1 MKITQFNY
9 PLTQSICCLE
19 CYLKRLQ
26 SHVDSYLTDLFVANN
41 LDHNIAIICGWKLH
55 CRAFYREEDL
65 GNSIYLDNW
74 GESSRNRD
82 PSQVED
88 NFQSRVHHYPR
99 LIFSSHQPDCA
110 HSSLAAAR
118 GSGSHLPGYC
128 RNVAMSGVRGS
139 CAMLT
144 RVTRVGCG
152 VRRSGRTSMRIMI
165 PPQ

>member
-1 MKITQFNY
+1 MLGVIK
-9 PLTQSICCLE
+9 
-19 CYLKRLQ
+19 
-26 SHVDSYLTDLFVANN
+26 SHVDSYLMDLFVANN

-55 CRAFYREEDL
+55 CRAFYREEDRVTQY
-65 GNSIYLDNW
+65 ILDNW
-74 GESSRNRD
+74 ADRSKSKD
-82 PSQVED
+82 SFHIED

-144 RVTRVGCG
+144 RVTRGG
-152 VRRSGRTSMRIMI
+152 MRREAKWANLNENHDSTSKAVISRERRGIL
-165 PPQ
+165 